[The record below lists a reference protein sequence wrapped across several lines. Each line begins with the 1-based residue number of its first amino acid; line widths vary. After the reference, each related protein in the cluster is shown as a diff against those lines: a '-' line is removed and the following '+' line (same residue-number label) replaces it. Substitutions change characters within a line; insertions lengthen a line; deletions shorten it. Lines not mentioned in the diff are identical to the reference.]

1 MVFRN
6 PILDRSRHSL
16 KLLVSQEPLH
26 RHKPSVQEQL
36 KSMNKMKQLKLL
48 LRYFTTKLSLELA

>member
-6 PILDRSRHSL
+6 PILDHSPHSL
-16 KLLVSQEPLH
+16 KLLGSQEPPH

-48 LRYFTTKLSLELA
+48 PRYFTTKLSLVLA